1 MRYLAWYL
9 PGFDDLI
16 PVSEMMLEPRSEL
29 FNQSLEKG
37 LAVLKAFNAQRR
49 TLNLAEVAEAAAMNK
64 SSAQRMVVTLEALGY
79 LRKQARTRRYQL
91 TPRVLEL
98 GFNYLEAHPLIEV
111 ANPFLA
117 ELTRLTGETCCLTE
131 PVGDEMVYV
140 ARFLSAGFVP
150 VHMPIGSRVPQ
161 YCTGSGRAYLSAL
174 PESEAREHLER
185 MTRIAHTPATLTAV
199 ADILEH
205 LAQTR
210 QQGYAVNAEEL
221 FLGDMTLAAPIID
234 GRGRPVAAVHVV
246 APTSRWNRADAERQL
261 APALLQCTRALS
273 GSARVLE

>member
-1 MRYLAWYL
+1 
-9 PGFDDLI
+9 
-16 PVSEMMLEPRSEL
+16 MLEPRSEL

-49 TLNLAEVAEAAAMNK
+49 TLNLAEVAEAAAMTK

-79 LRKQARTRRYQL
+79 LRKQTRTRRYQL

-117 ELTRLTGETCCLTE
+117 ELARLTGETCCLTE
-131 PVGDEMVYV
+131 PVGEEMVYV

-174 PESEAREHLER
+174 PEVEAREQLER
-185 MTRIAHTPATLTAV
+185 MDRRTHTPATLTAV
-199 ADILEH
+199 ADILKNLE
-205 LAQTR
+205 QTR